1 MKAALVL
8 SLGVSVASVLS
19 AQSNTVPGLDGRLE
33 ILDNIRYWGRRGAA
47 HPGGEVGMSMRNT
60 MCNPG
65 SVNIPWYAVPQENHP
80 YFGFLIT
87 RLSGDRM
94 VQISDRSYCKHAF
107 TSASQP
113 GACGSCVPNI
123 GGNQMGPTCSDTYSN
138 VHNAGRNDLGPPA
151 EINPWLGTWTMLG
164 SYFDQ
169 GDPNV
174 GSPGNFNGTHS
185 GINPGSDEV
194 KNRVTV
200 KESDLL
206 VGGAQYFY
214 AIQLIHRGEAV
225 ANRGDNIKSRGFQ
238 PTWTGS
244 TWTVANTAVGEAFG
258 SVLQHWP
265 GATVNQGGNGND
277 DGRFFVASKVTALG
291 GGNYHYEYAVHNV
304 DNSRAGASF
313 RVPIDPG
320 AVASNFSFR
329 DIDDNPL
336 NNWTATRIGNEVV
349 FSAPANNP
357 HEWNTIY
364 NFGFDANFPPGS
376 SSVQIDEARPGPG
389 ALFVTINSQTP
400 SGATYA
406 QATAYGEGC
415 GGSSCRQAIY
425 ENFPT
430 SGGFDLSNSQWK
442 LTYQNG
448 AYALGPSTATWATPA
463 GATHPPGD
471 DVAAS
476 YALPFTLP
484 YPGGS
489 TNSLSVC
496 SNGFVQA
503 GGSSNAWTP
512 SASAFLGLARTWA
525 AAWHDLVPPTGAIRI
540 ETTPTVARIT
550 WSNVANYQGTGSA
563 TFQMHFHSSGDV
575 DVIYQSCT
583 PSGNTGYVVGYTPG
597 GQPADPGSIDWSA
610 SLNAGHV
617 VCTTSIPD
625 VQLAASS
632 RPVLGTAM
640 GFVTTGIP
648 ASGLA
653 GVLVLGLTKYNPGVP
668 LASVGAPDCFQH
680 VSIDATLNFAI
691 VGASSPS
698 TWLIPNLPSAAGV
711 VIVGQSAIYSPSSNT
726 LGVLASNGL
735 DLLLGIL

>member
-19 AQSNTVPGLDGRLE
+19 AQSNTVPGLNGRLE
-33 ILDNIRYWGRRGAA
+33 ILDDITYWGRRGAA

-65 SVNIPWYAVPQENHP
+65 SVNIPWFAVPQENHP
-80 YFGFLIT
+80 FFGFLIT

-107 TSASQP
+107 TSASTS
-113 GACGSCVPNI
+113 GACGSCIPNI
-123 GGNQMGPTCSDTYSN
+123 GGNQMGPTCSDTYTAG
-138 VHNAGRNDLGPPA
+138 HNAGRNDLGPPA
-151 EINPWLGTWTMLG
+151 EINPWLGTWQMVG

-174 GSPGNFNGTHS
+174 GSPGNTDGQRS
-185 GINPGSDEV
+185 PISAGDAV

-214 AIQLIHRGEAV
+214 AIQLIHRGEAL
-225 ANRGDNIKSRGFQ
+225 ANRDDNIKSRGFQ
-238 PTWTGS
+238 PTWSGS
-244 TWTVANTAVGEAFG
+244 TWSVANTAVGEVFG

-265 GATVNQGGNGND
+265 GATVNWGSNGND
-277 DGRFFVASKVTALG
+277 DGRFFVASKATSLG
-291 GGNYHYEYAVHNV
+291 GGNHHYEYAVHNV

-320 AVASNFSFR
+320 AVASNFTFR
-329 DIDDNPL
+329 DIDGNPL
-336 NNWTATRIGNEVV
+336 NDWTATRVGNEIH
-349 FSAPANNP
+349 FTAPANNP

-364 NFGFDANFPPGS
+364 NFGFDANFAPGS
-376 SSVQIDEARPGPG
+376 SAVQIDEARPGPG
-389 ALFVTINSQTP
+389 ALFVTIGALAP
-400 SGATYA
+400 SGSTYA
-406 QATAYGEGC
+406 QATAFGEGC
-415 GGSSCRQAIY
+415 GGTNCNQSIY
-425 ENFPT
+425 QHFT
-430 SGGFDLSNSQWK
+430 SASGFDLANSKWK

-448 AYALGPSTATWATPA
+448 TYTLGQSTATWATPA
-463 GATHPPGD
+463 GATLPSGD
-471 DVAAS
+471 DVGAT
-476 YALPFTLP
+476 YALPFSLP

-489 TNSLSVC
+489 TNSLWVC

-503 GGSSNAWTP
+503 GGNSNAWTP
-512 SASAFLGLARTWA
+512 SASAFLGGARTWA
-525 AAWHDLVPPTGAIRI
+525 PAWHDLVPPNGAVRI
-540 ETTPTVARIT
+540 ETTPTVARVT
-550 WSNVANYQGTGSA
+550 WTNAANYGGTGSA
-563 TFQMHFHSSGDV
+563 TFQIHFHSSGDV
-575 DVIYQSCT
+575 DVIYQACT
-583 PSGNTGYVVGYTPG
+583 ASGNTGYVVGYTG
-597 GQPADPGSIDWSA
+597 GGGAADPGSIDWSA

-617 VCTTSIPD
+617 VCANTIPD
-625 VQLAASS
+625 VLLAATS
-632 RPVLGTAM
+632 RPVLGTTI
-640 GFVTTGIP
+640 GFLTTGIP

-653 GVLVLGLTKYNPGVP
+653 GVLVLGVTKYNPGLP
-668 LASVGAPDCFQH
+668 LAGVGAPDCFQH
-680 VSIDATLNFAI
+680 VSIDATLNFTL

-698 TWLIPNLPSAAGV
+698 SWTIPNLPSASGL
-711 VIVGQSAIYSPSSNT
+711 VIVGQSAIYSPSSND